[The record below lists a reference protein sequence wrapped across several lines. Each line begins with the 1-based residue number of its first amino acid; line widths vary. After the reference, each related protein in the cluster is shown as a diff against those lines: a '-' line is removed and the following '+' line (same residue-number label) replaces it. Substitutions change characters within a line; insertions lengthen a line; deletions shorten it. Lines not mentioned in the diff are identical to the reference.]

1 MVETKKVRTIGVS
14 GNVGKSDIL
23 RRGSWIVR
31 EGEMQRRQLLCTAG
45 NSEDVEV
52 TKCMEVSGIIIL
64 KVEKGPTRRLLGE
77 EILDQASWV
86 LEDLQF

>member
-45 NSEDVEV
+45 NSEDVEGN
-52 TKCMEVSGIIIL
+52 S
-64 KVEKGPTRRLLGE
+64 
-77 EILDQASWV
+77 
-86 LEDLQF
+86 